1 VTYYRS
7 ASPGRGAFGGLFSG
21 IPDAVRFLL
30 FATVGVFVLQSI
42 LYRISPSGSLYFE
55 HGLAVYLPVLLRGGV
70 WQIVTYQFL
79 HGGWFHVAANML
91 GLWIFGSPLERYW
104 GRKRFL
110 GFYLTC
116 GAGGGLVYAV
126 FSLIGYLL
134 SGARSVDDMQAVM
147 VGASGSVFG
156 LLLAYALLF
165 PNRNVI
171 LFPFMIPVRARVL
184 VIVFGLLN
192 LLWAVD
198 PQVGG
203 GTAYTAHLGGLA
215 TGYLYLRG
223 FAGPT
228 RLFRDVL
235 WRFRRRRFRVVDGKR
250 KGSGGGNGEGGPGE
264 GPYTYH

>member
-1 VTYYRS
+1 MSYYRS

-21 IPDAVRFLL
+21 IPETVRFLL
-30 FATVGVFVLQSI
+30 FVTVGVFVLQSI
-42 LYRISPSGSLYFE
+42 LYQVSREVSRYFE
-55 HGLAVYLPVLLRGGV
+55 HALAVYFPVLLRGGI
-70 WQIVTYQFL
+70 WQLVTYQFL

-91 GLWIFGSPLERYW
+91 GLWVFGSPLERYW

-110 GFYLTC
+110 TYYLLC

-126 FSLIGYLL
+126 FGVIGYLL
-134 SGARSVDDMQAVM
+134 SGAGSIDHMQSVML
-147 VGASGSVFG
+147 GASGAIFG

-165 PNRNVI
+165 PNRNI
-171 LFPFMIPVRARVL
+171 LLFPFMIPVRARVL

-198 PQVGG
+198 PNVQG

-223 FAGPT
+223 FDGP
-228 RLFRDVL
+228 RRALREL
-235 WRFRRRRFRVVDGKR
+235 IWRFRRRRFRVMRGEGR
-250 KGSGGGNGEGGPGE
+250 GGGPGGRGGNGEGGP
-264 GPYTYH
+264 YSYH